1 MEAGCTERQEEAIRH
16 IDERGFYIWENA
28 LESSFCNEILSE
40 IDSLERL
47 CTPRSLDNDF
57 HGHKTTRYYDVL
69 NYGDIWQH
77 VVTHPNILSVAQGV
91 LGKDCLLNTFGTSII
106 NPGET
111 AQPMHVDDG
120 PFIAAHNSAL
130 RDRPRLGNARR
141 RQSIVLNTMIALCDF
156 TEDIGATRYV
166 PDSPQLDYPK
176 AADSPKW
183 FRASFP
189 AEMPK
194 GSILFFEGQCFHAGG
209 ANRTQDR
216 RYAVSVDFCAGY
228 LRTQENFLLSISPER
243 IETFS
248 EELKALIGLKLSRGG
263 GLGHVYNHNPQG
275 LMTYVSMP
283 NTRSKGT

>member
-130 RDRPRLGNARR
+130 RDRPRLGNAAAQWRLGGPNFR
-141 RQSIVLNTMIALCDF
+141 NYWRVSI
-156 TEDIGATRYV
+156 
-166 PDSPQLDYPK
+166 
-176 AADSPKW
+176 
-183 FRASFP
+183 
-189 AEMPK
+189 AETAV
-194 GSILFFEGQCFHAGG
+194 FNHAG
-209 ANRTQDR
+209 NWTKRSSPSR
-216 RYAVSVDFCAGY
+216 R
-228 LRTQENFLLSISPER
+228 
-243 IETFS
+243 
-248 EELKALIGLKLSRGG
+248 SR
-263 GLGHVYNHNPQG
+263 
-275 LMTYVSMP
+275 
-283 NTRSKGT
+283 